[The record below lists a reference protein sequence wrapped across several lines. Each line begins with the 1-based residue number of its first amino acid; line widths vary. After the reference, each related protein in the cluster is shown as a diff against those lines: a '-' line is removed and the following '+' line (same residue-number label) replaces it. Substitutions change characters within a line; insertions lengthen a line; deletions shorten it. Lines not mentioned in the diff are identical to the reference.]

1 MCGAEPQGW
10 SSGVSREGY
19 SRRDGETARYPA
31 ERRATLLDSPGG
43 APNNGGPSR
52 ARTRHRRYL
61 HVANIKSAKK
71 RARQAIKRR
80 AHNVA
85 MRSKVRNSVR
95 KVLKAVAAGDK
106 EAAAASFKAVVP
118 EIDRMA
124 TKGILRK
131 SRAAHYKSQ
140 LNAKL
145 RAMT

>member
-1 MCGAEPQGW
+1 
-10 SSGVSREGY
+10 
-19 SRRDGETARYPA
+19 
-31 ERRATLLDSPGG
+31 
-43 APNNGGPSR
+43 
-52 ARTRHRRYL
+52 
-61 HVANIKSAKK
+61 VANIKSAKK
-71 RARQAIKRR
+71 RARQSVKRR

-85 MRSKVRNSVR
+85 LRSRVRNAVR

-106 EAAAASFKAVVP
+106 EAAAASYKEVVP
-118 EIDRMA
+118 QIDRMA